1 MTTFLTIA
9 IIWGMIFSIILI
21 AIGWRLVHALE
32 EIAQAQAF
40 IANKDGGRGDQEA
53 VVGGEASH

>member
-1 MTTFLTIA
+1 
-9 IIWGMIFSIILI
+9 MIFSIILI

-40 IANKDGGRGDQEA
+40 IASKDGGRGDQEA